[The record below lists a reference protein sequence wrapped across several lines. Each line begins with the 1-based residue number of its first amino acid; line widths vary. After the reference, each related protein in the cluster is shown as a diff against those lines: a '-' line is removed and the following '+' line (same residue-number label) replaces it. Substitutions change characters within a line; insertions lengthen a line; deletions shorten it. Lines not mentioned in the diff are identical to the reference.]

1 MKKSDVV
8 EKVLALIPPLCY
20 MGDLKGARLA
30 PTLYNRVI
38 YFLDGVSVRICTKY
52 DTEDRMK
59 KEIKNPRGMTVEFRL
74 EVANA
79 LREFCSKTDI
89 PLTRVVNNAVEA
101 YMPRLKKIMEAMNG
115 VDTEDSEQKLVDY
128 WGSPVEMF

>member
-1 MKKSDVV
+1 
-8 EKVLALIPPLCY
+8 
-20 MGDLKGARLA
+20 
-30 PTLYNRVI
+30 
-38 YFLDGVSVRICTKY
+38 
-52 DTEDRMK
+52 MK

-101 YMPRLKKIMEAMNG
+101 YMPKLQKIMEAMNG
-115 VDTEDSEQKLVDY
+115 VDSEDSEQKSEEGSGLV
-128 WGSPVEMF
+128 ETF